1 MNKQRNKHI
10 ENMTKSFSYSS
21 FSELVN
27 NTVTLSGMT
36 LPTFNRLL
44 DQLEDT
50 CTAEYKGYKLT
61 RQYLRSKGTTFTV
74 EIPQRK
80 RRVVA

>member
-1 MNKQRNKHI
+1 
-10 ENMTKSFSYSS
+10 MTFKSFSASC

-44 DQLEDT
+44 DELEEN
-50 CTAEYKGYKLT
+50 CVAEYKGCKLT
-61 RQYLRSKGTTFTV
+61 RQYLRSKGTTFSV
-74 EIPQRK
+74 EIPQRT
-80 RRVVA
+80 RRVVAY